1 MCVCVCVD
9 VCASRYVCVKMFVY
23 VDVCVRVCNVCV
35 RVLVI
40 QYCTVLHD
48 AHVCCPVVQPR
59 VVLVGLGGGPLAAFL
74 NQHFPQV
81 RCERQVALKCRG
93 RGGGAAVFQNR
104 YFCYCFSDNFSQI

>member
-1 MCVCVCVD
+1 MCVCV
-9 VCASRYVCVKMFVY
+9 Y
-23 VDVCVRVCNVCV
+23 VCNVCV
-35 RVLVI
+35 RVHVI

-81 RCERQVALKCRG
+81 RWERQVALKCRG
-93 RGGGAAVFQNR
+93 RGGGAAVFQNQ
-104 YFCYCFSDNFSQI
+104 YFCYCFSDNFSQSDLSPQARC